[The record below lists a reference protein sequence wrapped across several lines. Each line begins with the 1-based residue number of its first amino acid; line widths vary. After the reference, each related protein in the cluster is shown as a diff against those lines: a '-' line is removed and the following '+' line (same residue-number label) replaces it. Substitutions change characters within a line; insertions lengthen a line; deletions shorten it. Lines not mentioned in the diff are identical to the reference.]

1 MKEDNVPAMNET
13 ISQQIPGRI
22 AEGDLVLVWF
32 DDERTYMIDVTRG
45 KRVSIHC
52 GKPLSVDDWIG
63 RPFGE
68 KIICEHGFCY
78 LLKPTMEDLMM
89 KASRESGIIY
99 PKDAALLIMKAGI
112 HSGSKVMEIGTGSG
126 SLTMAL
132 AQAVAPSGHVFSYD
146 RREDL
151 PKNAHKNIQRA
162 GFSSFVTFCQR
173 QATEPFVE
181 KDFDA
186 VILDIPQPWEEVTVV
201 KQALKSGGRLV
212 SLNPTFNQI
221 EKMAEALREQGFI
234 LVEARELLEREIL
247 ARAGKTRPV
256 QRMIGHTEF
265 MLFAVRPVDEV
276 VILSGELPACPVG
289 PVPSG
294 NEISH

>member
-1 MKEDNVPAMNET
+1 MENTTQTQSGIQV
-13 ISQQIPGRI
+13 
-22 AEGDLVLVWF
+22 GDLVLVWF
-32 DDERTYMIDVTRG
+32 DDERTYMIDVTPG
-45 KRVSIHC
+45 KRVAIHC
-52 GKPLSVDDWIG
+52 GKPLSVDEWIG
-63 RPFGE
+63 QPFGK

-99 PKDAALLIMKAGI
+99 PKDAALLMMKAGI
-112 HSGSKVMEIGTGSG
+112 RSGSKVMEIGTGSG

-132 AQAVAPSGHVFSYD
+132 AQMVAPSGHVFSYD

-151 PKNAHKNIQRA
+151 PKNAYKNIQRA
-162 GFSSFVTFCQR
+162 GLSSFVTFCQR
-173 QATEPFVE
+173 QAMEPFTE

-186 VILDIPQPWEEVTVV
+186 VTLDIPQPWEEVAVV
-201 KQALKSGGRLV
+201 KQVLKPGGRLV

-247 ARAGKTRPV
+247 ARGGKTRPV

-265 MLFAVRPVDEV
+265 MLFAVRPADDV
-276 VILSGELPACPVG
+276 VSSGGETAAPAVGTPGMPV
-289 PVPSG
+289 
-294 NEISH
+294 

>member
-1 MKEDNVPAMNET
+1 
-13 ISQQIPGRI
+13 
-22 AEGDLVLVWF
+22 
-32 DDERTYMIDVTRG
+32 
-45 KRVSIHC
+45 
-52 GKPLSVDDWIG
+52 
-63 RPFGE
+63 
-68 KIICEHGFCY
+68 
-78 LLKPTMEDLMM
+78 MM

-112 HSGSKVMEIGTGSG
+112 HSGSKVLEIGTGSG

-132 AQAVAPSGHVFSYD
+132 AQAVAPNGHIFSYD

-151 PKNAHKNIQRA
+151 PKNAYKNIQRA
-162 GFSSFVTFCQR
+162 GLSRFVTFCQR
-173 QATEPFVE
+173 QAMEPFSE

-186 VILDIPQPWEEVTVV
+186 VTLDIPQPWEEVTVV
-201 KQALKSGGRLV
+201 KQALKPGGRLV

-221 EKMAEALREQGFI
+221 EKMAETLREQGFI

-265 MLFAVRPVDEV
+265 MLFAVRSADEAAA
-276 VILSGELPACPVG
+276 PAA
-289 PVPSG
+289 SDH
-294 NEISH
+294 EISH

>member
-1 MKEDNVPAMNET
+1 MKEDSVPAMTESIT
-13 ISQQIPGRI
+13 QPIPGTI
-22 AEGDLVLVWF
+22 AEGDLVLLWF
-32 DDERTYMIDVTRG
+32 DDERTYMIEVARG
-45 KRVSIHC
+45 RRASIHC
-52 GKPLSVDDWIG
+52 GKPLNVEEWIG
-63 RPFGE
+63 QPFG
-68 KIICEHGFCY
+68 KKVVCEHGFGY

-151 PKNAHKNIQRA
+151 PKNAYKNVGRA
-162 GFSSFVTFCQR
+162 GLSGYVTFCQR
-173 QATEPFVE
+173 QAAEHFTESG
-181 KDFDA
+181 FDA
-186 VILDIPQPWEEVTVV
+186 VILDIPQPWEEVAVV
-201 KQALKSGGRLV
+201 KAALRGGGRLV

-221 EKMAEALREQGFI
+221 EKMAETLREQGFI
-234 LVEARELLEREIL
+234 LAEARELLEREIL
-247 ARAGKTRPV
+247 ARGGKTRPV

-265 MLFAVRPVDEV
+265 MLFAVRPADE
-276 VILSGELPACPVG
+276 PASSEVKTVSESPEAGV
-289 PVPSG
+289 
-294 NEISH
+294 

>member
-1 MKEDNVPAMNET
+1 MEKDSVPVMNET
-13 ISQQIPGRI
+13 ISQQIPGTI
-22 AEGDLVLVWF
+22 AEGDLVLLWF
-32 DDERTYMIDVTRG
+32 DDERTYMIEVARG
-45 KRVSIHC
+45 KRASIHC
-52 GKPLSVDDWIG
+52 GKPLLVDDWIG
-63 RPFGE
+63 QPFG
-68 KIICEHGFCY
+68 KKVICEHGFGY

-99 PKDAALLIMKAGI
+99 PKDAALLMMKAGI

-132 AQAVAPSGHVFSYD
+132 AQAVAPSGRVFSYD

-151 PKNAHKNIQRA
+151 PKNAYKNVARA
-162 GFSSFVTFCQR
+162 GLSEYVTFCQR
-173 QATEPFVE
+173 QAMEPFPE

-186 VILDIPQPWEEVTVV
+186 VILDIPQPWDEVLVV
-201 KQALKSGGRLV
+201 KQALKPGGRLV

-221 EKMAEALREQGFI
+221 EKMAETLREQGFI

-247 ARAGKTRPV
+247 ARGGKTRPV

-265 MLFAVRPVDEV
+265 MLFAVRPADETADDRPQTTDNRP
-276 VILSGELPACPVG
+276 ELK
-289 PVPSG
+289 S
-294 NEISH
+294 

>member
-1 MKEDNVPAMNET
+1 MKEDNVPVMHET
-13 ISQQIPGRI
+13 ISQKIPGTI
-22 AEGDLVLVWF
+22 TEGDLVLVWF

-52 GKPLSVDDWIG
+52 GKPLSVDEWIG
-63 RPFGE
+63 QPFGK

-112 HSGSKVMEIGTGSG
+112 KSGSKVMEIGTGSG

-151 PKNAHKNIQRA
+151 PKNAYKNIDRA
-162 GFSSFVTFCQR
+162 GLRPYVTFCQR
-173 QATEPFVE
+173 QAMEPFAE

-186 VILDIPQPWEEVTVV
+186 VTLDIPQPWEEVTVV
-201 KQALKSGGRLV
+201 KQALKPGGRLV

-221 EKMAEALREQGFI
+221 EKMAEELRAQGFI

-265 MLFAVRPVDEV
+265 MLFAVRPANETTDFR
-276 VILSGELPACPVG
+276 PQTT
-289 PVPSG
+289 VPIPI
-294 NEISH
+294 N

>member
-1 MKEDNVPAMNET
+1 MENTTQTQSGIQV
-13 ISQQIPGRI
+13 
-22 AEGDLVLVWF
+22 GDLVLVWF
-32 DDERTYMIDVTRG
+32 DDERTYMIDVTPG
-45 KRVSIHC
+45 KRVAIHC
-52 GKPLSVDDWIG
+52 GKPLSVDEWIG
-63 RPFGE
+63 QPFGK

-99 PKDAALLIMKAGI
+99 PKDAALLMMKAGI
-112 HSGSKVMEIGTGSG
+112 RSGSKVMEIGTGSG

-132 AQAVAPSGHVFSYD
+132 AQMVAPTGHVFTYD

-151 PKNAHKNIQRA
+151 PKNAHKNLERA
-162 GFSSFVTFCQR
+162 GLKKYVTFCQR
-173 QATEPFVE
+173 QAMEPFSE

-186 VILDIPQPWEEVTVV
+186 VTLDIPQPWEEVAVV
-201 KQALKSGGRLV
+201 NQALKPGGRLV

-247 ARAGKTRPV
+247 ARGGKTRPV

-265 MLFAVRPVDEV
+265 MLFAVRPADEMRADP
-276 VILSGELPACPVG
+276 PA
-289 PVPSG
+289 VPASEG
-294 NEISH
+294 EISH

>member
-1 MKEDNVPAMNET
+1 MDEMIVQNT
-13 ISQQIPGRI
+13 GLIS
-22 AEGDLVLVWF
+22 EKDLVLLWF

-52 GKPLSVDDWIG
+52 GKPLLVDDWIG
-63 RPFGE
+63 RPFGT
-68 KIICEHGFCY
+68 KVVCEHGFCY

-99 PKDAALLIMKAGI
+99 PKDAALLMMKAGI
-112 HSGSKVMEIGTGSG
+112 HSGSRVMEIGTGSG

-132 AQAVAPSGHVFSYD
+132 AQAVAPNGHVFTYD

-162 GFSSFVTFCQR
+162 GLTDFVTFCQR
-173 QATEPFVE
+173 QAMDPFAE
-181 KDFDA
+181 GDFDA
-186 VILDIPQPWEEVTVV
+186 VILDIPQPWDEVTVV

-265 MLFAVRPVDEV
+265 MLFAVKPADETTDQR
-276 VILSGELPACPVG
+276 SQTEGENPGA
-289 PVPSG
+289 
-294 NEISH
+294 

>member
-1 MKEDNVPAMNET
+1 MQTQKG
-13 ISQQIPGRI
+13 IQ
-22 AEGDLVLVWF
+22 EGDLVLLWF
-32 DDERTYMIDVTRG
+32 DDERTYMIDVVRG

-52 GKPLSVDDWIG
+52 GKPLSVDNWIG
-63 RPFGE
+63 QPFGK
-68 KIICEHGFCY
+68 KIICEHGWGY

-132 AQAVAPSGHVFSYD
+132 ARAVAPDGHVFTYD

-162 GFSSFVTFCQR
+162 GLTPFVTFCQR
-173 QATEPFVE
+173 QACEPFSE

-186 VILDIPQPWEEVTVV
+186 VILDIPQPWEEVGVV
-201 KQALKSGGRLV
+201 KAALKSGGRLV

-234 LVEARELLEREIL
+234 CVESRELLEREIL

-256 QRMIGHTEF
+256 QRMVGHTEF
-265 MLFAVRPVDEV
+265 MLFGIRTADETV
-276 VILSGELPACPVG
+276 QESLA
-289 PVPSG
+289 
-294 NEISH
+294 ISVFS

>member
-1 MKEDNVPAMNET
+1 MEKDSVPVMNET
-13 ISQQIPGRI
+13 ASQQIPGTI
-22 AEGDLVLVWF
+22 AEGDLVLLWF
-32 DDERTYMIDVTRG
+32 DDERTYMIEVARG
-45 KRVSIHC
+45 KRASIHC
-52 GKPLSVDDWIG
+52 GKPLLVDDWIG
-63 RPFGE
+63 QPFGK
-68 KIICEHGFCY
+68 KIICEHGFGY

-99 PKDAALLIMKAGI
+99 PKDAALLMMKAGI

-132 AQAVAPSGHVFSYD
+132 ARAVAPSGHVFTYD

-151 PKNAHKNIQRA
+151 PKNAHKNIARA
-162 GFSSFVTFCQR
+162 GLGSYVTFCQR
-173 QATEPFVE
+173 QAMEPFPE

-186 VILDIPQPWEEVTVV
+186 VILDIPQPWDEVLVV

-265 MLFAVRPVDEV
+265 MLFAVRPADETTDLKPQTTDSQDLNSKGV
-276 VILSGELPACPVG
+276 EDIA
-289 PVPSG
+289 
-294 NEISH
+294 

>member
-1 MKEDNVPAMNET
+1 MMTET
-13 ISQQIPGRI
+13 IVSNTGLI
-22 AEGDLVLVWF
+22 AEGDLVLLWF
-32 DDERTYMIDVTRG
+32 DDERTYMIEVARG
-45 KRVSIHC
+45 KRASIHC
-52 GKPLSVDDWIG
+52 GRPLVVDDWIG
-63 RPFGE
+63 QPFG
-68 KIICEHGFCY
+68 KKVVCEHGFGY

-99 PKDAALLIMKAGI
+99 PKDAALLILKAGI

-132 AQAVAPSGHVFSYD
+132 AQAVAPQGHVFTYD

-162 GFSSFVTFCQR
+162 GLNSYVTFCQR
-173 QATEPFVE
+173 VASEPFKE
-181 KDFDA
+181 SGFDA

-221 EKMAEALREQGFI
+221 EKMAEALRDQGFI
-234 LVEARELLEREIL
+234 CVESRELLEREIL
-247 ARAGKTRPV
+247 ARGGKTRPV

-265 MLFAVRPVDEV
+265 MLFAIRVADELAV
-276 VILSGELPACPVG
+276 AAPPSDSAVQS
-289 PVPSG
+289 PVP
-294 NEISH
+294 E